1 MSQPA
6 IPFLHKLAA
15 EVISWQIP
23 LHEICILF
31 PNRRAEVF
39 FKQHLA
45 TQAGAPILSPLM
57 LTAEDFVAE
66 VTGIETL
73 SGNALLFEAYKQY
86 LGLNLKTH
94 ESFEDFLKWANTALY
109 DFNEIDRYLVVAD
122 DLFDNMVSA
131 KAIERWG
138 VTDERSELIDR
149 YLETWRTFK
158 PLYHKMWQ
166 HCLANNT
173 GWQGLAFRQAAD
185 HLNLVDEFV
194 EKRKIKRMI
203 FAGFNALNQAET
215 VIIKH
220 LLEGDKTHIFWDADA
235 WYLDHT
241 NQEAGMF
248 IRGHQQ
254 RWARYKNSVIWK
266 SEQMLKDK
274 EITVY
279 GAGGA
284 VEQAKKVGEILST
297 FDIEKSTRTAVV
309 LAEETLLMPV
319 LNSIPKDFNAI
330 NVTMGMS
337 LKLANPGVLVLTVLK
352 VKQKLQN
359 QKRVYYKDLERIL
372 SFEVYAWL
380 FAKNNTG
387 TTADAFITKVKSQ
400 NMVYISEDDFDW
412 LENYF
417 EVDLSTLRFLFKEQ
431 TAFELLQYLANTLEA
446 FVGEELKNSVEKE
459 IYYGVITAVRSL
471 LNDLQTSEVE
481 IDYNIAV
488 ELFRNA
494 LSSEQ
499 VSFYGE
505 PLMGLQI
512 MGILE
517 TRTLDFENL
526 IITSVNEGVLPA
538 GKSNN
543 SFIPYDIR
551 RFFKMPVHNERDA
564 IYAYH
569 FFRLLQKAK
578 NIHLIYNNVT
588 TGIGGKEK
596 SRFIRQMQAEWKN
609 HGVTITEA
617 ESSITIKDE
626 SLELFTE
633 IKKSDSL
640 RLAIKKYLEKG
651 VSPTALAEYI
661 NNPLQFYFNRILNV
675 REEEEIE
682 EVVGHATLGSVIHD
696 VLEKLYTP
704 FVGSFPAAADFKMM
718 REKLVTLLA
727 DTFEEYYKRG
737 QMEEGKNLLIFQV
750 AQTMIKNFLKK
761 DQAYAE
767 GLQTSGTPLKI
778 ISLEERLEK
787 TVYVKE
793 IDTHVKFVGKADRIE
808 KVGNDVIIVDY
819 KTGMVDERQLVI
831 KELEDLFDPEKE
843 KTKVLQLLLYAYMY
857 KDQVKNGNVFAAVF
871 SLRKWSQ
878 GTIRTK
884 MYNAEKKKETLIFNP
899 QVEAEFEEL
908 LLLKICEMQID
919 NQYFKD
925 INVISL
931 AQD

>member
-1 MSQPA
+1 MTQPT
-6 IPFLHKLAA
+6 IPFLQRLAK
-15 EVISWQIP
+15 EVISWNVP
-23 LHEICILF
+23 LHEILVLF

-39 FKQHLA
+39 FKQYLA
-45 TQAGAPILSPLM
+45 VETGTPILSPLL

-66 VTGIETL
+66 ISGIETL

-86 LGLNLKTH
+86 LGLDLKTH

-138 VTDERSELIDR
+138 VTDERSQLIDR

-158 PLYHKMWQ
+158 PLYHKMWE
-166 HCLANNT
+166 HCLSNKT
-173 GWQGLAFRQAAD
+173 GWQGLAFRWAAEN
-185 HLNLVDEFV
+185 LNLIDQFI
-194 EKRKIKRMI
+194 EKRKIKRMV
-203 FAGFNALNQAET
+203 FAGFNALNKAET
-215 VIIKH
+215 TIIKY
-220 LLEGDKTHIFWDADA
+220 LLEEEKAHIFWDADQ
-235 WYLDHT
+235 WYLD
-241 NQEAGMF
+241 NDSQEAGQF
-248 IRGHQQ
+248 LRGHRK
-254 RWARYKNSVIWK
+254 RWGHFKNSIIW
-266 SEQMLKDK
+266 SGNTMLKDK
-274 EITVY
+274 KITIY

-284 VEQAKKVGEILST
+284 VEQAKKVGEILSEINE
-297 FDIEKSTRTAVV
+297 DKSTRTAVV

-319 LNSIPKDFNAI
+319 LNSIPSAFKAI

-372 SFEVYAWL
+372 SFEVYIWL
-380 FAKNNTG
+380 FSKNNSG
-387 TTADAFITKVKSQ
+387 TTADAFITKVKGQ
-400 NMVYISEDDFDW
+400 NMVYISEKDFGW

-431 TAFELLQYLANTLEA
+431 TAEELFQYLANILEE
-446 FVGEELKNSVEKE
+446 FVGAELSNSVEKE

-526 IITSVNEGVLPA
+526 ILTSVNEGVLPA

-596 SRFIRQMQAEWKN
+596 SRFIRQMLAEWKN
-609 HGVTITEA
+609 HGVTLREA

-633 IKKSDSL
+633 IKKSEAL
-640 RLAIKKYLEKG
+640 RLAIKKFFEKG
-651 VSPTALAEYI
+651 VSPTALTDYI

-675 REEEEIE
+675 RDEEEIE

-704 FVGSFPAAADFKMM
+704 FVGSFPAAADFKTM
-718 REKLVTLLA
+718 REKLVILLA
-727 DTFEEYYKRG
+727 DTFEQYYKRG

-767 GLQTSGTPLKI
+767 GLQAAGTPVKI
-778 ISLEERLEK
+778 ISLEESLEK

-819 KTGMVDERQLVI
+819 KTGLVYDHQLI
-831 KELEDLFDPEKE
+831 IRDLEDLFDPEKE
-843 KTKVLQLLLYAYMY
+843 KTKVLQLLMYAYMY
-857 KDQVKNGNVFAAVF
+857 KDQVKNGSVFAAVF

-878 GTIRTK
+878 GAIK
-884 MYNAEKKKETLIFNP
+884 AKVYNAENKKEALVFSNGLA
-899 QVEAEFEEL
+899 AEFEEN
-908 LLLKICEMQID
+908 LLLKICEMHGD
-919 NQYFKD
+919 NQYFRD

-931 AQD
+931 AQN